1 MNNDEKARHIAKCL
15 QLAVLLEASANKPG
29 NVNRANGFEG
39 TRYEHFLASA
49 VAIVSSFETAA
60 KHGILVSDGNRSI
73 NEVELGVIIRD
84 CVSNIN
90 TWQHGGN
97 TLLGTSILLSP
108 LAVSAG
114 MAQTKDGTFEISE
127 LRENLKLVTE
137 STTPE
142 DAVKVYEAIRTANPG
157 GLGKAA
163 NLDVNDPASAAKIRR
178 ENVSLFQVFKLAASY
193 DMICSEWVNNYPI
206 TFDLAYPSLLKQL
219 ERGNELE
226 KTIISTFLCV
236 LAEHPDTLIARKT
249 STKKAREISSMTR
262 EILKLGIETSG
273 GKEYLDRFD
282 EKLRQSG
289 NLLNP
294 GTTADIIAAALALCV
309 LGGYRP

>member
-60 KHGILVSDGNRSI
+60 KRGILVSDGKLGI
-73 NEVELGVIIRD
+73 NEVELGVTIRD
-84 CVSNIN
+84 CVTNIN
-90 TWQHGGN
+90 KWQHGGN

-114 MAQTKDGTFEISE
+114 MTQTKDGTFEIFE

-163 NLDVNDPASAAKIRR
+163 NLDVNDPASAEKIRR
-178 ENVSLFQVFKLAASY
+178 ENVTLFQVFKLAASY
-193 DMICSEWVNNYPI
+193 DMICSEWINNYPI

-226 KTIISTFLCV
+226 KAIISTFLCV

-249 STKKAREISSMTR
+249 STEKAREISSMTR
-262 EILKLGIETSG
+262 EILKLGIEASA
-273 GKEYLDRFD
+273 GKEHLSRFD

-294 GTTADIIAAALALCV
+294 GTTADIIVAALALCV
-309 LGGYRP
+309 LSGYRP

>member
-262 EILKLGIETSG
+262 EILKLGIETSA